1 MASIQAKVHEAAS
14 QHAQLLQG
22 LTETDQAPSQLQQQ
36 EAYLNDLKA
45 QEASTSK
52 RVEDLKKKTNLELQD
67 HKKYSESTFR
77 RFAHKASGRRERFDE
92 KAAKEEREYFDAIQ
106 EQRTAE
112 DELAYVRQLKGD
124 AETQRQKFDSDTT
137 RHIYLQHQLDQLYNS
152 IFAGQTPEFPDE
164 DRKEEACNAASQH
177 VQSVHQ
183 ELEKERHVLFLLRQV
198 STKLSEARNLLDDA
212 HGMSQWDMF
221 GGGTMVSMQK
231 RNLLERAESSI
242 QQVRM
247 LQQQLSQVAPH
258 LPSLGQLN
266 IASGSIWGDVI
277 FDNIFSDME
286 MHDKIKDSEAQVD
299 KAGRQCGDMVR
310 ESEQREQQL
319 LGGVRSAN
327 EQLKNSRVE
336 LQAVRETAFQRV
348 LEGHGGMPQQGFQ
361 QGYEQSYQPSG
372 DAPPGYDAAPPAY
385 SL

>member
-1 MASIQAKVHEAAS
+1 MTSIQSKVHEVAS

-22 LTETDQAPSQLQQQ
+22 LAETDHAPSQLQQQ
-36 EAYLNDLKA
+36 DAYLKDLKA

-52 RVEDLKKKTNLELQD
+52 RVEDLRKKTNLELKD

-77 RFAHKASGRRERFDE
+77 RFAHKASGRKERFAE

-106 EQRTAE
+106 EQKTAE
-112 DELAYVRQLKGD
+112 DELAYVRQLK
-124 AETQRQKFDSDTT
+124 AEAEVQRQKFDSDTS
-137 RHIYLQHQLDQLYNS
+137 RHNHLQQQLDQLYNS
-152 IFAGQTPEFPDE
+152 VFAGQTLEFPEE
-164 DRKEEACNAASQH
+164 DRKEEACNTASQH

-183 ELEKERHVLFLLRQV
+183 DLERERHVLFLLRQT
-198 STKLSEARNLLDDA
+198 STKLSEARNYLDDA

-221 GGGTMVSMQK
+221 GGGTMASMQK

-247 LQQQLSQVAPH
+247 LQQQLQQVAPH

-266 IASGSIWGDVI
+266 IASGNIWGDVV

-299 KAGRQCGDMVR
+299 RAGHKCGGLVR
-310 ESEQREQQL
+310 ESEQREQRL
-319 LGGVRSAN
+319 LADVRDAN
-327 EQLKNSRVE
+327 DKLKEARIE
-336 LQAVRETAFQRV
+336 LQQAREMAFKGV
-348 LEGHGGMPQQGFQ
+348 LEGYNGVQHQA
-361 QGYEQSYQPSG
+361 YQPPTG
-372 DAPPGYDAAPPAY
+372 APPGYEAAPPAY
-385 SL
+385 ST

>member
-1 MASIQAKVHEAAS
+1 MASIQSKVHEAAS

-36 EAYLNDLKA
+36 DAYLRDLKA

-77 RFAHKASGRRERFDE
+77 RFAHKASGRKERFAE

-106 EQRTAE
+106 EQKTAE
-112 DELAYVRQLKGD
+112 DELAYVRQLKEE
-124 AETQRQKFDSDTT
+124 AEVQRQKFDGDTT
-137 RHIYLQHQLDQLYNS
+137 RHTYLQHQLDQLYNS

-164 DRKEEACNAASQH
+164 DRKEEACNASSQH

-183 ELEKERHVLFLLRQV
+183 ELEKERHVLFLLRQI
-198 STKLSEARNLLDDA
+198 STKLSEARNHLDDA

-221 GGGTMVSMQK
+221 GGGTMASMQK

-277 FDNIFSDME
+277 FDNIFTDMD

-299 KAGRQCGDMVR
+299 KAGHECGDMVR
-310 ESEQREQQL
+310 RSEQREQQL
-319 LGGVRSAN
+319 LGSVRSAN
-327 EQLKNSRVE
+327 EQLRNARVE
-336 LQAVRETAFQRV
+336 LQEVRETAFQRV
-348 LEGHGGMPQQGFQ
+348 LEGHGGVQQPSYQ
-361 QGYEQSYQPSG
+361 QGYQPPSG
-372 DAPPGYDAAPPAY
+372 APPSYDAAPPAY
-385 SL
+385 SV